1 MATNKYLSIIT
12 LNVSILN
19 APIKRN
25 KITEWIKEHDP
36 HILFIRDPTQNKRPT
51 QTESEGLDTNFTSKQ
66 TAEKSQ
72 GSITHIRQNRLQ
84 KKGHKERPRG
94 HIIILK
100 GRILE

>member
-51 QTESEGLDTNFTSKQ
+51 QTENKGLEKNIPCKQKEKTAGVLKFISDKIDFKTKAIERNLEGHL
-66 TAEKSQ
+66 
-72 GSITHIRQNRLQ
+72 
-84 KKGHKERPRG
+84 
-94 HIIILK
+94 IILN
-100 GRILE
+100 GGI